1 MYLAFIAGG
10 KFSNL
15 IKWNPKNVDV
25 QYKSSV
31 MQLVCFLLWSGI
43 LISFIVE
50 VLVLGAP
57 PAISMAIR
65 SEYFLSLWGS
75 IVILQSVFAG
85 LLFYDRYNQ
94 NVVGKLFWVY
104 ALTIIIIDGLLD

>member
-1 MYLAFIAGG
+1 MHLSDLQSEYPIDFTLLILSLILAFIAGG

-75 IVILQSVFAG
+75 IVILQSVLRACYFM
-85 LLFYDRYNQ
+85 
-94 NVVGKLFWVY
+94 
-104 ALTIIIIDGLLD
+104 IDITRT